1 MRQRRHDVGGAAGAA
16 ADEAGHVP
24 VVIGAQT
31 CLSADAGPYT
41 GEVSAQMVAS
51 LNVAYVI
58 AGT

>member
-1 MRQRRHDVGGAAGAA
+1 MWTVN
-16 ADEAGHVP
+16 
-24 VVIGAQT
+24 
-31 CLSADAGPYT
+31 AGPYT